1 LLRINPIAAG
11 EHYVGELVVDAHS
24 WSRDA
29 SWLISPVIAA
39 AAFGVAAVVAA
50 RWVRLRGAASG

>member
-1 LLRINPIAAG
+1 VI
-11 EHYVGELVVDAHS
+11 DAHS

-29 SWLISPVIAA
+29 SWLVSPIVAA
-39 AAFGVAAVVAA
+39 AAFALAAVVAA